1 MKTELGTGA
10 PGLSWST
17 RCLSRWSVMIMF
29 MAFHLH
35 AVASGPFLPPGG
47 EAPHVLGTVPSDEVD
62 LRERDPRATPVLLAV
77 LLGPFGAHRL
87 HLGTSPKVVIMY
99 GATLGGFGILP
110 LIDLGHLL
118 FAKDQQRFRNNDKL
132 LMWR

>member
-1 MKTELGTGA
+1 MVLTFVLQ
-10 PGLSWST
+10 
-17 RCLSRWSVMIMF
+17 
-29 MAFHLH
+29 LH
-35 AVASGPFLPPGG
+35 AAASGPFLPPGG
-47 EAPHVLGTVPSDEVD
+47 DTLNLLGPVPADEGVAQD
-62 LRERDPRATPVLLAV
+62 RDPRATPVLLAV

-87 HLGTSPKVVIMY
+87 HLGTSPKVVIIY

>member
-1 MKTELGTGA
+1 VVLTFVLQ
-10 PGLSWST
+10 
-17 RCLSRWSVMIMF
+17 
-29 MAFHLH
+29 LH
-35 AVASGPFLPPGG
+35 AAASGPYLPPGG
-47 EAPHVLGTVPSDEVD
+47 DTLHVLGPGPADEVEAQD
-62 LRERDPRATPVLLAV
+62 RDPRATPVLLAV

-87 HLGTSPKVVIMY
+87 HLGTSPKVVIIY

-118 FAKDQQRFRNNDKL
+118 FAKDQQRFRDNDKL